1 MKYGSMS
8 KFSGWQRLR
17 GGKPGRA
24 TYGILTITQQR
35 RGSKIVGLSTSTQ
48 RKAPMKRSMILA
60 AIFSLATAVSA
71 ATPASACWLFD
82 AGHRGHCGGWGLF
95 CGCGLGK

>member
-1 MKYGSMS
+1 MN
-8 KFSGWQRLR
+8 
-17 GGKPGRA
+17 
-24 TYGILTITQQR
+24 
-35 RGSKIVGLSTSTQ
+35 
-48 RKAPMKRSMILA
+48 RSMILA